1 MKRTRHVAWLIG
13 VFVLVPLGLHTWAQT
28 ITVQAIP
35 LEIHT
40 KHWLFGYPLGTPATN
55 DLIIR
60 DIYALSSND
69 TTKFA
74 DWVAYRLDRETV
86 EGDVETRRRWKADP
100 WLAPGETLEP
110 PDYTGA
116 HAALHTD
123 RGHQAPLASFKGTD
137 AWAETNYLSNITP
150 QKSALNQGAWKKLEA
165 AVRAFVRE
173 GNTVWVLT
181 GPYYEEAPAPLPG
194 ADERHMIPA
203 GYWKIVAM
211 GNREQPAS
219 LRAVAF
225 VFNQDTPRSAL
236 FTDHIETIDEVE
248 QRTGL
253 DFFWELLD
261 EAEHVL
267 ESSQGTWPLQR
278 AN

>member
-13 VFVLVPLGLHTWAQT
+13 VFVLVPLGLHTRAQT

-100 WLAPGETLEP
+100 W
-110 PDYTGA
+110 
-116 HAALHTD
+116 
-123 RGHQAPLASFKGTD
+123 
-137 AWAETNYLSNITP
+137 
-150 QKSALNQGAWKKLEA
+150 
-165 AVRAFVRE
+165 
-173 GNTVWVLT
+173 
-181 GPYYEEAPAPLPG
+181 
-194 ADERHMIPA
+194 
-203 GYWKIVAM
+203 
-211 GNREQPAS
+211 
-219 LRAVAF
+219 
-225 VFNQDTPRSAL
+225 
-236 FTDHIETIDEVE
+236 
-248 QRTGL
+248 
-253 DFFWELLD
+253 
-261 EAEHVL
+261 
-267 ESSQGTWPLQR
+267 
-278 AN
+278 